1 MPRSTR
7 VSGSGDARMPRRGS
21 LQDMVRRLRRRPL
34 GLAGLLGAGLF
45 LGAAALGPWVAPAD
59 PFALG
64 SSALMPPGRGHW
76 LGTDDLGRD
85 VLSGVL
91 YGARVSL
98 VVGLCAAAGSALIG
112 VTVGAAAGYWRG
124 RLAGVLMGLTGRVLV
139 GAAVLHVLGRAAS
152 S

>member
-1 MPRSTR
+1 
-7 VSGSGDARMPRRGS
+7 
-21 LQDMVRRLRRRPL
+21 L
-34 GLAGLLGAGLF
+34 GLAGFVGSGLF
-45 LGAAALGPWVAPAD
+45 LAPPGVGPRLAPAD

-124 RLAGVLMGLTGRVLV
+124 RRGENLMRLAGGVLV
-139 GAAVLHVLGRAAS
+139 VPQFLVVLVVAAIFRAGPR
-152 S
+152 

>member
-1 MPRSTR
+1 
-7 VSGSGDARMPRRGS
+7 
-21 LQDMVRRLRRRPL
+21 L
-34 GLAGLLGAGLF
+34 GLAGFVGSGLF
-45 LGAAALGPWVAPAD
+45 LAPPGVGPRLAPAD

-112 VTVGAAAGYWRG
+112 VAVGGAAGDCRG
-124 RLAGVLMGLTGRVLV
+124 RLDEILLRLTEWVLV
-139 GAAVLHVLGRAAS
+139 
-152 S
+152 